1 MLTLQITQEEIDVT
15 TRICHPKLDNLDY
28 FFEIVPSDVHGRD
41 APM

>member
-15 TRICHPKLDNLDY
+15 TRIGYPKLDNLDY